1 MKTQLA
7 DLEVRTSSRA
17 LSAPRLML
25 ASAASAVLR
34 AVQYGLLILLA
45 LVMLTPFIW
54 MISTSL
60 KTQEYILQSKPQL
73 IPNPITLDSYTAL
86 FDIMPVGRMLLNS
99 AVVALVGTTGQ
110 VLMAAMAAYAFA
122 RMQWRGR
129 QAVFL
134 LYLATMMIPS
144 QVTIIPLFIL
154 VRKLGW
160 MNSYQALIVPSLF
173 SAFATFLLRQSFM
186 TIPRD
191 LEEAAFIDGGTHL
204 TVFRRIVLPLSGPVL
219 ATLSVFGFMALWN
232 SYLWPLFVAREQE
245 IMTLPVGLAALQGS
259 NQSLTEWNLV
269 MAGAVITVLPILVVY
284 LLAQKWFVQ
293 GVVLSGIKA

>member
-1 MKTQLA
+1 MKEQLTRV
-7 DLEVRTSSRA
+7 DSRFSVRTI
-17 LSAPRLML
+17 SAPRVKL
-25 ASAASAVLR
+25 SAVGTFLLR

-45 LVMLTPFIW
+45 LIMLTPFLW
-54 MISTSL
+54 MFSTSL
-60 KTQEYILQSKPQL
+60 KTDEYVLQSKPQL
-73 IPNPITLDSYTAL
+73 IPNPITFDSYIEL
-86 FDIMPVGRMLLNS
+86 FEIMPVGRMLLNS
-99 AVVALVGTTGQ
+99 IIVSVVGTTGQ

-129 QAVFL
+129 QGLFL

-154 VRKLGW
+154 VRRLGW
-160 MNSYQALIVPSLF
+160 MNTYQALIVPSLF
-173 SAFATFLLRQSFM
+173 SAFATFLLRQSFL

-191 LEEAAFIDGGTHL
+191 LEEAAFIDGGNHF
-204 TVFRRIVLPLSGPVL
+204 TVFRRIILPLSGPVL

-232 SYLWPLFVAREQE
+232 SYLWPLFVARVPE
-245 IMTLPVGLAALQGS
+245 IMTLPVGLATLQGS

>member
-7 DLEVRTSSRA
+7 KTDGRVPMRA
-17 LSAPRLML
+17 ISVPNARL
-25 ASAASAVLR
+25 AAVGVFLLH

-45 LVMLTPFIW
+45 LIMLTPFIW
-54 MISTSL
+54 MVSTSL
-60 KTQEYILQSKPQL
+60 KTDEYVLQSKPQL
-73 IPNPITLDSYTAL
+73 IPSPITLESYTEL
-86 FDIMPVGRMLLNS
+86 FDIMPVGRMLFNS
-99 AVVALVGTTGQ
+99 FVVTVVGTAGQ

-129 QAVFL
+129 QVVFL

-173 SAFATFLLRQSFM
+173 SAFATFLLRQFFL

-191 LEEAAFIDGGTHL
+191 LEEAAFIDGGNHL

-219 ATLSVFGFMALWN
+219 ATLSVFGFMSLWN

-245 IMTLPVGLAALQGS
+245 IMTLPVGLATLQGS

-269 MAGAVITVLPILVVY
+269 MAGAVITVLPILLVY